1 MKKKEIYIFDEVT
14 SALDREN
21 KMIFYNIINEI
32 KKDSIII
39 LVSHEE
45 ILSEL
50 TNVEEIYL

>member
-1 MKKKEIYIFDEVT
+1 
-14 SALDREN
+14 
-21 KMIFYNIINEI
+21 MIFYNIINEI